1 MSVVSMKA
9 LLEAGVH
16 FGHRT
21 SRWNPKM
28 RPYIFTERSG
38 IHIIDLQQTVT
49 NLNNFAAM
57 IRDIRMSS
65 ARVVWAR
72 RARSRDASAREI
84 VSPGSVGFPLAAS
97 SMY

>member
-38 IHIIDLQQTVT
+38 IHIIDLQQTVS
-49 NLNNFAAM
+49 NLNDNHLLRLYITYLRKKIEPDPANPQYIFTE
-57 IRDIRMSS
+57 RGLGYRFVDFQ
-65 ARVVWAR
+65 
-72 RARSRDASAREI
+72 
-84 VSPGSVGFPLAAS
+84 G
-97 SMY
+97 